1 MNAMKRKILLTAA
14 TCLCTAALCPL
25 SAQNPIVQTCYT
37 TDPAPMVHDGTLYV
51 YTGHDEDRADFF
63 WMQEWRVYST
73 TDMVNWTDHGSPLA
87 IESFEWADDR
97 AWAAQCIKRNGK
109 FYWYVCLH
117 SKLSNAM
124 AIGVAV
130 GDSPTGPFKDAIGK
144 PLCDG
149 SWDYIDPT
157 VWIDD
162 DGQAYLYW
170 GNPNIYYAKLNED
183 MISIKGEVGKFE
195 QTVESFGAPN
205 PEKRVRGQKYTDIY
219 TEGPWIHKRNGKYY
233 LLYAAGGVPEHIAY
247 SMADSPLGPWKY
259 MGAIMPLQDTGSF
272 TNHCGIIDYKGNSYF
287 FYHTGKLPGGG
298 GFGRSVAV
306 EQFSFNEDGTFPTI
320 NATKEGV
327 KPVGTLNPRQKVEA
341 ETIAFSE
348 GLKSEPN
355 GEDGV
360 YISEIH
366 DGDYIKVREVDFGA
380 QSPRYFMASVSSAL
394 RGGTLEI
401 HLDSIRGEQIASV
414 KVPHTGGWE
423 RWMTVNA
430 DLQKDATGVRDVYF
444 VFKGRKGCKLFNFD
458 WWEFTDEEVNT
469 QDIIK
474 NTQAAITNILGNEF
488 PRLDN
493 ERRAHFRLFAPACSR
508 MQVDICGKKYD
519 MQKDSKGFWTAT
531 TDPLVAGFHYYFLIV
546 DGVQVCD
553 PSSET
558 FFGCCREAS
567 GIEVPEGD
575 EGNYYRP
582 QQGVPQGQVRSV
594 SYYAESQKAFRR
606 AMVYTPA
613 EYETSGKKR
622 YPVLYLQHGMGE
634 DETGWSTQ
642 GRMQFIMDNL
652 IASGECVP
660 MIVVMES
667 GDVEAPFVPR
677 RGKDVNNERNQYG
690 ASFYDVIL
698 KDLIPMIDNTFRT
711 KTDRENRAMAGLSW
725 GGYQTFNTVLPHL
738 DMFSYLGTFSGAIF
752 GVDLKTCFNGVF
764 SDAKKFNKQ
773 VNYMFMGC
781 GSEENFGT
789 EKMVSDLK
797 DLGIEVDFYESPGTH
812 HEWLTWRRCL
822 KEFVPHLFKK

>member
-1 MNAMKRKILLTAA
+1 MNAMKKKFSVAA
-14 TCLCTAALCPL
+14 AACAAALCPL
-25 SAQNPIVQTCYT
+25 AAQNPIVQTCHT
-37 TDPAPMVHDGTLYV
+37 TDPAPMVHDGTLYL
-51 YTGHDEDRADFF
+51 YTGHDEDGADFF

-97 AWAAQCIKRNGK
+97 AWAAQCVERNGK

-117 SKLSNAM
+117 SRLSNAM
-124 AIGVAV
+124 AVGVAV
-130 GDSPTGPFKDAIGK
+130 GDSPTGPFRDAIGK

-170 GNPNIYYAKLNED
+170 GNPEVYYARLGDD
-183 MISIKGEVGKFE
+183 MISLKGEVGKME
-195 QTVESFGAPN
+195 QTVGSFGAPS
-205 PEKRVRGQKYTDIY
+205 PAKRVKGQKYKDIY
-219 TEGPWIHKRNGKYY
+219 TEGPWLHKRGGKYY

-247 SMADSPLGPWKY
+247 SMADAPLGPWKY
-259 MGAIMPLQDTGSF
+259 MGEIMPLQDTGSF

-306 EQFSFNEDGTFPTI
+306 EQFAFNADGTFPVI

-327 KPVGTLNPRQKVEA
+327 RPVGTLNPRQRVEA

-348 GLKSEPN
+348 GLKTES
-355 GEDGV
+355 DGKGGV
-360 YISEIH
+360 CISEIH
-366 DGDYIKVREVDFGA
+366 NGDYIKVREADFGSR
-380 QSPRYFMASVSSAL
+380 SPLRFVASVGSAL
-394 RGGTLEI
+394 RGGTLEV
-401 HLDSIRGEQIASV
+401 HTDSIGGELVAEV

-423 RWMTVNA
+423 RWMTVEA
-430 DLQKDATGVRDVYF
+430 PLQKQVTGVHDVYF
-444 VFKGRKGCKLFNFD
+444 VFRGRKGCKLFNFD
-458 WWEFTDEEVNT
+458 WWQFLDEEAPAA
-469 QDIIK
+469 D
-474 NTQAAITNILGNEF
+474 TQAAVTNVPGYDY
-488 PRLDN
+488 PRLDDS
-493 ERRAHFRLFAPACSR
+493 RRAHFRFYAPACSR
-508 MQVDICGKKYD
+508 MQVDICGRKYD
-519 MQKDSKGFWTAT
+519 MQKDAEGFWTAV

-558 FFGCCREAS
+558 FFGCCRESS
-567 GIEVPEGD
+567 GLEVPEGE
-575 EGNYYRP
+575 EGDYYRP

-594 SYYAESQKAFRR
+594 SYYAGSQKSFRR

-652 IASGECVP
+652 IAGGECVP

-667 GDVEAPFVPR
+667 GDVKAPFMPR
-677 RGKDVNNERNQYG
+677 QGKNVDDERSLYG

-698 KDLIPMIDNTFRT
+698 KDLIPMVDSTFRT
-711 KTDRENRAMAGLSW
+711 KSDRQNRAMAGLSW
-725 GGYQTFNTVLPHL
+725 GGYQTFNTVLPNL
-738 DMFSYLGTFSGAIF
+738 DMFSYLGSFSGALF

-764 SDAKKFNKQ
+764 ADAGKFNRQ
-773 VNYMFMGC
+773 MNYMFMGC

-789 EKMVSDLK
+789 EKMVGDLK
-797 DLGIEVDFYESPGTH
+797 GMGIDVDFYESPGTH

-822 KEFVPHLFKK
+822 KEFLPHLFKK

>member
-430 DLQKDATGVRDVYF
+430 ALQKDATGVRDVYF

-474 NTQAAITNILGNEF
+474 NTQAAITNIPGNEF

-725 GGYQTFNTVLPHL
+725 GGYQTFNTVLPQL

>member
-1 MNAMKRKILLTAA
+1 MKKKLLFTAVA
-14 TCLCTAALCPL
+14 CACAAVLCPL
-25 SAQNPIVQTCYT
+25 AAQNPIVQTCYT

-51 YTGHDEDRADFF
+51 YIGHDEDRADFF

-97 AWAAQCIKRNGK
+97 AWAAQCIERNGK

-117 SKLSNAM
+117 SKLTNAM

-170 GNPNIYYAKLNED
+170 GNPNVYYAKLNDD
-183 MISIKGEVGKFE
+183 MISIKGEVGKIE

-205 PEKRVRGQKYTDIY
+205 PEKRVKGQKYKDIY
-219 TEGPWIHKRNGKYY
+219 TEGPWLHKRNGKYY

-247 SMADSPLGPWKY
+247 SMADAPLGPWKY
-259 MGAIMPLQDTGSF
+259 MGEIMPLQDTGSF

-298 GFGRSVAV
+298 GFGRSAAV
-306 EQFSFNEDGTFPTI
+306 EQFTFNDDGTFPII

-327 KPVGTLNPRQKVEA
+327 KPVGTLNPRQRVEA

-348 GLKSEPN
+348 GLKTEPN
-355 GEDGV
+355 GDNGV
-360 YISEIH
+360 YVSEIH
-366 DGDYIKVREVDFGA
+366 NGDYIKVREVDFGN
-380 QSPRYFMASVSSAL
+380 QSPRRFIASISSAL
-394 RGGTLEI
+394 RGGTLEV
-401 HLDSIRGEQIASV
+401 HLDSIRGEQIAEI

-423 RWMTVNA
+423 RWMTVEA
-430 DLQKDATGVRDVYF
+430 SLQKQATGLHDVYF

-458 WWEFTDEEVNT
+458 WWQFSDEEA
-469 QDIIK
+469 QDIMK
-474 NTQAAITNILGNEF
+474 DTQAAVTNVPGYEY

-493 ERRAHFRLFAPACSR
+493 ERRAHFRFYASACSR

-519 MQKDSKGFWTAT
+519 MQKDAKGFWTAT
-531 TDPLVAGFHYYFLIV
+531 TDPLVVGFHYYFLIV

-558 FFGCCREAS
+558 FFGCCRESS
-567 GIEVPEGD
+567 GIEVPEGE

-594 SYYAESQKAFRR
+594 SYYAESQKSFRR

-652 IASGECVP
+652 IASGKCVP

-667 GDVEAPFVPR
+667 GDVKAPFVPR
-677 RGKDVNNERNQYG
+677 RGKNVNNERNLYG

-698 KDLIPMIDNTFRT
+698 KDLIPMVDKTFRT
-711 KTDRENRAMAGLSW
+711 KSDRQNRAMAGLSW
-725 GGYQTFNTVLPHL
+725 GGHQTFNTVLPNL
-738 DMFSYLGTFSGAIF
+738 DMFSYLGTFSGALF

-764 SDAKKFNKQ
+764 ADAKKFNKQ

-789 EKMVSDLK
+789 EKMVNELK
-797 DLGIEVDFYESPGTH
+797 RMGIEVDFYESPGTH

-822 KEFVPHLFKK
+822 KEFLPHLFKK

>member
-97 AWAAQCIKRNGK
+97 AWAAQCIERNGK

-170 GNPNIYYAKLNED
+170 GNPNIYYAKLNDD

-430 DLQKDATGVRDVYF
+430 ALQKDATGVRDVYF

-458 WWEFTDEEVNT
+458 WWKFTDEEVNT

-474 NTQAAITNILGNEF
+474 NTQAAITNIPGNEF

-553 PSSET
+553 PSSKT

>member
-1 MNAMKRKILLTAA
+1 MNTMKKKLLFTTVACACAA
-14 TCLCTAALCPL
+14 VLCPL
-25 SAQNPIVQTCYT
+25 AAQNPIVQTCYT

-97 AWAAQCIKRNGK
+97 AWAAQCIERNGK

-117 SKLSNAM
+117 SKLTNAM

-170 GNPNIYYAKLNED
+170 GNPNVYYAKLNDD
-183 MISIKGEVGKFE
+183 MISIKGEVGKIE
-195 QTVESFGAPN
+195 QTIESFGAPN
-205 PEKRVRGQKYTDIY
+205 PEKRVKGQKYKDIY
-219 TEGPWIHKRNGKYY
+219 TEGPWLHKRNGKYY

-247 SMADSPLGPWKY
+247 SMADAPLGPWKY
-259 MGAIMPLQDTGSF
+259 MGEIMPLQDTGSF

-298 GFGRSVAV
+298 GFGRSAAV
-306 EQFSFNEDGTFPTI
+306 EQFTFNDDGTFPII

-327 KPVGTLNPRQKVEA
+327 KPVGTLNPRQRVEA

-348 GLKSEPN
+348 GLKTEPN
-355 GEDGV
+355 GDNGV
-360 YISEIH
+360 YVSEIH
-366 DGDYIKVREVDFGA
+366 NGDYIKVREVDFGN
-380 QSPRYFMASVSSAL
+380 QSPRRFIASISSAL
-394 RGGTLEI
+394 RDGTLEV
-401 HLDSIRGEQIASV
+401 HLDSIRGEQITEI

-423 RWMTVNA
+423 RWMTVEA
-430 DLQKDATGVRDVYF
+430 SLQKQATGLHDVYF

-458 WWEFTDEEVNT
+458 WWQFSDEEA
-469 QDIIK
+469 QDIMK
-474 NTQAAITNILGNEF
+474 DTQAAVTNVPGYEY

-493 ERRAHFRLFAPACSR
+493 ERRAHFLFYAPACSR

-519 MQKDSKGFWTAT
+519 MQKDAKGFWTAT
-531 TDPLVAGFHYYFLIV
+531 TDPLVVGFHYYFLIV

-558 FFGCCREAS
+558 FFGCCRESS
-567 GIEVPEGD
+567 GIEVPEGE

-594 SYYAESQKAFRR
+594 SYYAESQKSFRR

-634 DETGWSTQ
+634 DETGWCTQ

-652 IASGECVP
+652 IASGKCVP

-667 GDVEAPFVPR
+667 GDVKAPFVPR
-677 RGKDVNNERNQYG
+677 RGKNVNNERNLYG

-698 KDLIPMIDNTFRT
+698 KDLIPMVDKTFRT
-711 KTDRENRAMAGLSW
+711 KSDRQNRAMAGLSW
-725 GGYQTFNTVLPHL
+725 GGHQTFNTVLPNL
-738 DMFSYLGTFSGAIF
+738 DMFSYLGTFSGALF

-764 SDAKKFNKQ
+764 ADAKKFNKQ

-781 GSEENFGT
+781 GSEEIFGT
-789 EKMVSDLK
+789 EKMVNELK
-797 DLGIEVDFYESPGTH
+797 EMGIEVDFYESPGTH

-822 KEFVPHLFKK
+822 KEFLPHLFKK

>member
-97 AWAAQCIKRNGK
+97 AWAAQCIERNGK

-170 GNPNIYYAKLNED
+170 GNPNIYYAKLNDD
-183 MISIKGEVGKFE
+183 MISIKGEVGRFE

-306 EQFSFNEDGTFPTI
+306 EQFSFNEDGTFPII

-474 NTQAAITNILGNEF
+474 NTQAAITNIPGNEF

-812 HEWLTWRRCL
+812 HEWLSWRRCL

>member
-97 AWAAQCIKRNGK
+97 AWAAQCIERNGK

-170 GNPNIYYAKLNED
+170 GNPNIYYAKLNDD
-183 MISIKGEVGKFE
+183 MISIKGEVGRFE

-474 NTQAAITNILGNEF
+474 NTQAAITNIPGNEF